1 MKNKEKFVLIKI
13 ISLLIIFVVVLIPVN
28 SLSIK
33 VLALNEDSI
42 AITTTPP
49 SYDNKFEIL

>member
-1 MKNKEKFVLIKI
+1 MKNKEEFVLIKI
-13 ISLLIIFVVVLIPVN
+13 ISSLIIFVVVLIPVN

>member
-1 MKNKEKFVLIKI
+1 MKSKEEFVLIKI
-13 ISLLIIFVVVLIPVN
+13 ILSLIIFVLVLIWVN

>member
-13 ISLLIIFVVVLIPVN
+13 ILSLIIFVLVLIWVN